1 MDVTTVND
9 RHLYEGRILVRDPEN
24 SVGQIELAARIIRFG
39 PAGWITVVDD
49 LTAGAEVVLY
59 PTSQV
64 LSVSALREV
73 GGDAISSSASR

>member
-24 SVGQIELAARIIRFG
+24 PGGRLELTSRIIRFG

-49 LTAGAEVVLY
+49 LTPDAEVVLY

-64 LSVSALREV
+64 LSVSALHEL
-73 GGDAISSSASR
+73 GGAAISSSANR

>member
-9 RHLYEGRILVRDPEN
+9 RHLYEGRILVRDPG
-24 SVGQIELAARIIRFG
+24 SPVGQRELSSRIIRFG
-39 PAGWITVVDD
+39 PTGWITVVDD
-49 LTAGAEVVLY
+49 LTADAEVVLY

-73 GGDAISSSASR
+73 GGGAISASANR